1 MAGAPEWHGHN
12 ANAWNDSVIWGGIN
26 AANPPLIIRVRNLEG
41 TPKAVVGAVK
51 LAKRAIDEGREDF
64 RAQNGRDI
72 DVQLQI
78 AP

>member
-1 MAGAPEWHGHN
+1 LFQICEVQ
-12 ANAWNDSVIWGGIN
+12 DSKRKVSLRKIKEPKVI
-26 AANPPLIIRVRNLEG
+26 PQLTYYIIRVRNLEG